1 MLDLEHPKTQYIFK
15 ISHHIDDIKMMW
27 LDMVKYERF
36 DTEKFNT
43 IKIEFK
49 KLNSICENDFF
60 KNEREEILAISNEI
74 ITEIEKLKDK
84 KVKYNSEI
92 MDKILEIERLTDV
105 WLI

>member
-15 ISHHIDDIKMMW
+15 ISHHLDAIKMMW
-27 LDMVKYERF
+27 LNMVKHERF
-36 DTEKFNT
+36 DTEKLNT
-43 IKIEFK
+43 IKIEFE

-60 KNEREEILAISNEI
+60 KNERAEILAISNEI
-74 ITEIEKLKDK
+74 ITEFEKLKDK
-84 KVKYNSEI
+84 KVDYNSEI